1 MSHSIYAKSFKSIL
15 CGLIACGASSCTSLS
30 FWKSSDPV
38 KSADE
43 TTDSAGRPKSS
54 NISNSVTDVELKQA
68 RIWNRL
74 DDLEDEV
81 KVQRE
86 RIKLLEQGL
95 LTGIAPEEL
104 KREPAPRPKKISAR
118 ERSEDRDSDLDK
130 PGAGKAKLV
139 KLETNNSDGG
149 SDGPNMK
156 PILDLP
162 DHVVAEKSEDSP
174 ANSPDSYRVRIQ
186 VAKDYYQAS
195 RFGMAVAE
203 LAQITRSFGP
213 GAGEG
218 EAKYWLG
225 RSYLGLKEFGTA
237 KGELDGFIAKY
248 PQSEF
253 VPNARLE
260 LGRCLIGMNL
270 RDRAR
275 KEFAKIAKDYEGQD
289 SGDIASAELRNLK
302 GNL

>member
-1 MSHSIYAKSFKSIL
+1 MMQSL
-15 CGLIACGASSCTSLS
+15 WLRLTVPLIAVLLASCSSLN
-30 FWKSSDPV
+30 FWSSSEPV
-38 KSADE
+38 KKTDE
-43 TTDSAGRPKSS
+43 KGSGESKSNLS
-54 NISNSVTDVELKQA
+54 SSVTDVELKQA

-104 KREPAPRPKKISAR
+104 KRNSGTPTKGRKVTIKETPPEDKQNRPTSVKFARQNHANPSSDAPGEPS
-118 ERSEDRDSDLDK
+118 
-130 PGAGKAKLV
+130 
-139 KLETNNSDGG
+139 
-149 SDGPNMK
+149 MK

-162 DHVVAEKSEDSP
+162 DQVKTEANEENSP

-203 LAQITRSFGP
+203 IAQITREF
-213 GAGEG
+213 GAGAGSG

-225 RSYLGLKEFGTA
+225 RSYLGLREYATA
-237 KGELDGFIAKY
+237 KAELEGFIAQY

-253 VPNARLE
+253 VPNAKLE
-260 LGRCLIGMNL
+260 LGRCLLGMNL

-275 KEFAKIAKDYEGQD
+275 REFAKIAKDYEGQD
-289 SGDIASAELRNLK
+289 PGDIASAELRNLK

>member
-1 MSHSIYAKSFKSIL
+1 MSRTLCASIFKSTL
-15 CGLIACGASSCTSLS
+15 CGLISCGLSSCSSLT
-30 FWKSSDPV
+30 FWKSSEAV
-38 KSADE
+38 KPSEE
-43 TTDSAGRPKSS
+43 TDAAGRPRTS
-54 NISNSVTDVELKQA
+54 NISSSVNDVELKQA

-104 KREPAPRPKKISAR
+104 KREPTLRSKKVSIK
-118 ERSEDRDSDLDK
+118 ERLEDRDSDIEK
-130 PGAGKAKLV
+130 AGSGRAKLAKHAV
-139 KLETNNSDGG
+139 STSGSISDTP
-149 SDGPNMK
+149 SLT

-162 DHVVAEKSEDSP
+162 DQVADKSEDTP

-203 LAQITRSFGP
+203 LAQITRTFGP
-213 GAGEG
+213 GAGDG

-225 RSYLGLKEFGTA
+225 RSYLGLKEFGTS
-237 KGELDGFIAKY
+237 KSELEGFIAKY

-260 LGRCLIGMNL
+260 LGRSLVGLNL

-289 SGDIASAELRNLK
+289 PGDIASAELRNLK

>member
-1 MSHSIYAKSFKSIL
+1 MTHMRSKIFVVTYCFWAL
-15 CGLIACGASSCTSLS
+15 SSCSSLN
-30 FWKSSDPV
+30 FWSSSDPV
-38 KSADE
+38 KSE
-43 TTDSAGRPKSS
+43 ESATKQSKS
-54 NISNSVTDVELKQA
+54 NISSSVSDVELKQA

-104 KREPAPRPKKISAR
+104 KREVPTQKIKKITIH
-118 ERSEDRDSDLDK
+118 DS
-130 PGAGKAKLV
+130 PRTAKM
-139 KLETNNSDGG
+139 KLAEKDDDTDAPSL
-149 SDGPNMK
+149 K

-162 DHVVAEKSEDSP
+162 DHVTVDQKSEDNP

-203 LAQITRSFGP
+203 LAQISRSFGAN
-213 GAGEG
+213 AGDG

-225 RSYLGLKEFGTA
+225 RSYLGLKEYGTA
-237 KGELDGFIAKY
+237 KGELEGFIAKY
-248 PQSEF
+248 PQSELA
-253 VPNARLE
+253 PSARLE
-260 LGRCLIGMNL
+260 LGRCLVGMNL

-275 KEFAKIAKDYEGQD
+275 KEFAKIAKEYEGQETA
-289 SGDIASAELRNLK
+289 DIAAAELRSLK